1 MSRKFVVALLAAV
14 GMFVVVSLVD
24 RMLAEVGRHAEATYI
39 DDFLLAAV
47 TGALVL
53 VLQLHHERELAR
65 QRQSAIIIEQMNHHI
80 RNALQVIVYR
90 MDPKARNSQELR
102 EIRDSI
108 DRIDWALREIL
119 PAVRR

>member
-1 MSRKFVVALLAAV
+1 
-14 GMFVVVSLVD
+14 MFVVVVLVD
-24 RMLAEVGRHAEATYI
+24 RLLAHMGLHAEATYV

-47 TGALVL
+47 TGALIF
-53 VLQLHHERELAR
+53 VLQLQHERELSR
-65 QRQSAIIIEQMNHHI
+65 QRQSALIIEQMNHHI

-90 MDPKARNSQELR
+90 MDPKTRDSRELR
-102 EIRDSI
+102 DLRDSI